1 MILPASQPAVATAP
15 PANGHAP
22 SDTRAGIYQRC
33 IDAIRQTKQEFTDLK
48 IARRGYHDI
57 DDHGYIPWPEP
68 IPFER
73 KPNHPNGGCYGPRCI
88 GENFRAWLNV
98 HPAYIHP
105 RSALAGCWVGGV
117 PGVGGWR
124 PEDKPTHLYPLHEK
138 YNLLYTGIGAMNH
151 LGPDM
156 RIGLDLGWGG
166 LLAKIRR
173 YRDLNRPADTSFYD
187 GEEQLVLGVQEW
199 IARHVTRAREM
210 AAAETDEWVKRN
222 LLDIAEMNEWLIDHP
237 PRTLREACQFLAWF
251 QSIDRMWAAGG
262 ALGQLDELLRPF
274 YEADRQAGRIQD
286 DEEVVWIIASLFFND
301 THYSQIGGPGPDGR
315 DVTSRISFLI
325 LDAMHR
331 LKIPA
336 NLAVRVH
343 DGLDPALLREAVRR
357 LFEDGTGASYSCAKG
372 LDEGYARNGVPLP
385 LARLRAKV
393 GCNWTALPGVE
404 YCLQDVTRLC
414 LVSPFLHAFADMTQ
428 ELGDAQELQGRDV
441 MEALWQ
447 HYVRHLSISVDTIKQ
462 GFDWHMAHQADNS
475 PEIVLNLFCHGPIER
490 GLDVSA
496 GGVDIYNLTCD
507 GVGLATVADSFAAI
521 EQRVVKERRLTWQQL
536 AQHLADNFAGVE
548 GEKVRLMLRNIP
560 RYGSGGSRAD
570 DWAKRVSDLYTHLVK
585 DTPTPKLRINVIPG
599 LFSHGVVGQLG
610 RKLGATPNGRRAGE
624 PISHSADPDPGF
636 MAGSI
641 SAPTAK
647 AVAVATVQPGWGNSA
662 PLQVDFDQRLA
673 REMGGIEAIESFI
686 QAHNTQGG
694 TLININ
700 VLSREQLLEA
710 HKDPSKYPDLVVRVT
725 GYSAYFRALSPEYRQ
740 QIVDR
745 FLAET

>member
-1 MILPASQPAVATAP
+1 MSTSIPTPTKAVVVPT
-15 PANGHAP
+15 NGHAP
-22 SDTRAGIYQRC
+22 ATLYQHC
-33 IDAIRQTKQEFTDLK
+33 IDEIRKTKQGFTDQK
-48 IARRGYHDI
+48 IAQRGYHDI
-57 DDHGYIPWPEP
+57 DDHGYVPWPEP

-73 KPNHPNGGCYGPRCI
+73 KSNHPSGGCYGPKCI

-105 RSALAGCWVGGV
+105 HSALAGCWIGGMR
-117 PGVGGWR
+117 GVGGWR
-124 PEDKPTHLYPLHEK
+124 PEDKPTHLYPLHKE
-138 YNLLYTGIGAMNH
+138 YNIQYTGIGGMNH

-166 LLAKIRR
+166 VLKKIRH
-173 YRDLNRPADTSFYD
+173 YRDLNRPTDTSFYD

-199 IARHVTRAREM
+199 MARHVTKAREM
-210 AAAETDEWVKRN
+210 AAAEADAWVKQN
-222 LLDIAEMNEWLIDHP
+222 LLEIAAMNEWLIDNP

-262 ALGQLDELLRPF
+262 AMGQLDELLRPF
-274 YEADRQAGRIQD
+274 YEADKQAGRITD
-286 DEEVVWIIASLFFND
+286 DEEVVWYVASLFFND
-301 THYSQIGGPGPDGR
+301 THYSQIGGPGPDGH
-315 DVTSRISFLI
+315 DVTSRMSFLI

-343 DGLDPALLREAVRR
+343 DGLDPALMRQAVKR
-357 LFEDGTGASYSCAKG
+357 LFEDGTGASYSCATG
-372 LDEGYARNGVPLP
+372 LDEGFSRNGVPMALS
-385 LARLRAKV
+385 RLRAKV
-393 GCNWTALPGVE
+393 GCNWTALPGIE

-414 LVSPFLHAFADMTQ
+414 LVSPFQHAFADQ
-428 ELGDAQELQGRDV
+428 DSRSLEDSGNLDPI
-441 MEALWQ
+441 EALWER
-447 HYVRHLSISVDTIKQ
+447 YVHHLSICVDTIKQ
-462 GFDWHMAHQADNS
+462 GFDWHLAHHANNS

-490 GLDVSA
+490 GLDASA
-496 GGVDIYNLTCD
+496 GGVDLYNMTCD

-521 EQRVVKERRLTWQQL
+521 EQRVVKEQRLTWQQL

-560 RYGSGGSRAD
+560 RYGSGGARAD
-570 DWAKRVSDLYTHLVK
+570 VWAKRVSDLYTHLVK

-599 LFSHGVVGQLG
+599 LFSHGIVGMLG
-610 RKLGATPNGRRAGE
+610 KNLGATPNGRRAGE
-624 PISHSADPDPGF
+624 PIAHSADPDPGF
-636 MAGSI
+636 MTGGI

-686 QAHNTQGG
+686 RAHNAQGG
-694 TLININ
+694 TLVNIN
-700 VLSREQLLEA
+700 VLSRDQLLEA
-710 HKDPSKYPDLVVRVT
+710 HKDPSKYQDLVVRVT